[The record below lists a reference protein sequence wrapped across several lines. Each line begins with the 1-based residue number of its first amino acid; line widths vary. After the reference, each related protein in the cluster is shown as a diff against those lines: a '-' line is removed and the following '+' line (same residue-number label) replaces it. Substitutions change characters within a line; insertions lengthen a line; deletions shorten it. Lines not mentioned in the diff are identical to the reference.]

1 MMLMRWGFAAL
12 HLLALGIGLL
22 AVWMRGRTLREA
34 LDPATLRRAFFFDNL
49 WGAAAVLWLVTGLWR
64 AFGGLEKGSAYYLSS
79 TAFWV
84 KMGLLGLVLALEVW
98 PMVTL
103 IRWRLQLG
111 RGVTVDTRPAGAIA
125 TISAVQMALTVL
137 MVLAATAMARGIWG

>member
-1 MMLMRWGFAAL
+1 MLMRWSFAAL

-49 WGAAAVLWLVTGLWR
+49 WGVAAVLWLVTGLWR
-64 AFGGLEKGSAYYLSS
+64 AFGGLEKGSSYYLSS

-111 RGVTVDTRPAGAIA
+111 RGATPDTTSARTIA
-125 TISAVQMALTVL
+125 TISAAQTALTVL
-137 MVLAATAMARGIWG
+137 MVLAATAMARGLWS

>member
-1 MMLMRWGFAAL
+1 MLMRWSFAAL

-22 AVWMRGRTLREA
+22 AVWMRGRALRET

-49 WGAAAVLWLVTGLWR
+49 WGVAAALWLVTGLWR
-64 AFGGLEKGSAYYLSS
+64 AFGGLEKGSSYYLSS

-84 KMGLLGLVLALEVW
+84 KMGLLGLILALEIW

-111 RGVTVDTRPAGAIA
+111 RGASVDTTPARTIA
-125 TISAVQMALTVL
+125 TISAVQTLLTVL
-137 MVLAATAMARGIWG
+137 MVLAATAMARGLWS

>member
-1 MMLMRWGFAAL
+1 MLLRWSFAAV
-12 HLLALGIGLL
+12 HLLALGIGLMG
-22 AVWMRGRTLREA
+22 VWMRGRTLREG
-34 LDPATLRRAFFFDNL
+34 LDPASLRRAFFFDTL
-49 WGAAAVLWLVTGLWR
+49 WGVAAVLWLVTGLWR
-64 AFGGLEKGSAYYLSS
+64 AFSSLEKGSSYYLSS

-111 RGVTVDTRPAGAIA
+111 RGATVDTGPAEAIA
-125 TISAVQMALTVL
+125 TISLIQTVLTVL
-137 MVLAATAMARGIWG
+137 MVLAATAMARGLWS

>member
-1 MMLMRWGFAAL
+1 MLLRWSFAAV
-12 HLLALGIGLL
+12 HLLALGIGLMG
-22 AVWMRGRTLREA
+22 VWMRGRTLREV
-34 LDPATLRRAFFFDNL
+34 LDPASLRRAFFFDNL
-49 WGAAAVLWLVTGLWR
+49 WGVAAGLWLVTGLWR
-64 AFGGLEKGSAYYLSS
+64 AFSSLEKGSAYYLSS

-111 RGVTVDTRPAGAIA
+111 RGATVDTGPAGAIA
-125 TISAVQMALTVL
+125 TISLIQTVLTVL
-137 MVLAATAMARGIWG
+137 MVLAATTMARGLWG